1 MADAE
6 AAAQQSPAALAL
18 PAPGP
23 LDGEQPPVR
32 MAEVENA
39 LSVLEREAVV
49 NDETLKLLRKAVND
63 NLSTP
68 RPLETQSDDCN
79 DIGGSR
85 KRPFKPASSKR
96 QQLTAEEAA
105 EVRSPSLFFSIFKSA
120 FSKSGISLLSRVD

>member
-6 AAAQQSPAALAL
+6 AAAQQSPAAL
-18 PAPGP
+18 APGP

-68 RPLETQSDDCN
+68 RPLEAQSDDCN
-79 DIGGSR
+79 DIGGAR

-105 EVRSPSLFFSIFKSA
+105 EVRSPSLFLSIFKSV

>member
-1 MADAE
+1 
-6 AAAQQSPAALAL
+6 
-18 PAPGP
+18 
-23 LDGEQPPVR
+23 
-32 MAEVENA
+32 VENA

-68 RPLETQSDDCN
+68 RPLEAQSDDCN
-79 DIGGSR
+79 DIGGAR

-105 EVRSPSLFFSIFKSA
+105 EVRSPSLFLSIFKSV

>member
-6 AAAQQSPAALAL
+6 AAAQQSPAAL
-18 PAPGP
+18 APGP

-63 NLSTP
+63 K

-79 DIGGSR
+79 DIGGAR

-105 EVRSPSLFFSIFKSA
+105 EVRSPPFPFYF
-120 FSKSGISLLSRVD
+120 